1 MGRVTIPAADDRVL
15 IKTLFNSPYL
25 LLTIAPLSW
34 GGNAVAGR
42 MAADNW
48 FPFTFTSIRWALV
61 VLVLLPFV
69 YKQVWQ
75 ERKVLISSAPVLFAL
90 GGLGL
95 GMFNMGMYLAL
106 NYTSAINVS
115 VEQASMPM
123 AILFFNFILLRQR
136 VLWQQIL
143 GLCLAVT
150 GVVLTAT
157 RGDPF
162 ALLETGINRGDVIMI
177 GSCLLYA
184 AYSVGLRWKPAI
196 SWHSFIF
203 ALSVS
208 AFLVSIPFSFFE
220 SSRQGFPVV
229 GGSDIAILI
238 YVVLFP
244 SVLAQLCFARG
255 VELIGANRAGQFI
268 NLVPIFGALLAVL
281 ILSEAFHWYHAAGLV
296 AVFGGIALA
305 ERSTRRASKS

>member
-1 MGRVTIPAADDRVL
+1 MSNLLNTF
-15 IKTLFNSPYL
+15 FNSPYL
-25 LLTIAPLSW
+25 LLTLAPLSW

-42 MAADNW
+42 LAADNW
-48 FPFTFTSIRWALV
+48 LPFTFTSIRWAFV
-61 VLVLLPFV
+61 VLLLVPFV

-75 ERKVLISSAPVLFAL
+75 ERRVLLSSALVLFAL

-106 NYTSAINVS
+106 NYTSALNVS
-115 VEQASMPM
+115 VEQAAMPM
-123 AILFFNFILLRQR
+123 TILFFNYILLRQR
-136 VLWQQIL
+136 VLWQQIV
-143 GLCLAVT
+143 GLCFAVL
-150 GVVLTAT
+150 GVILTAT
-157 RGDPF
+157 RGDPL
-162 ALLETGINRGDVIMI
+162 ALLQSGINRGDAIMI
-177 GSCLLYA
+177 GSCLLYS

-220 SSRQGFPVV
+220 TSRYGFPPV

-244 SVLAQLCFARG
+244 SILAQLCFARG

-281 ILSEAFHWYHAAGLV
+281 ILSEAFHWYHAAGLL

-305 ERSTRRASKS
+305 ERSTRRSAASTQKSG